1 MSWPTGSTSLP
12 RAWPTPAPASLST
25 TAQVP
30 IWPQIPMEFSRASR
44 RGHRPPAALSPRDRR
59 RLLFCR
65 KPQEP
70 PSQPPTCPRPCLSR
84 CHRLTPTVLLITHR
98 AWGCSISSRCLTTCP
113 RMPGRTTCFALTP
126 RKAAA
131 SRSATLRTPSTSTAR
146 TRAARLCSGLRRG
159 CGSTGRTTSSRTRS
173 ARPSLPRSTPRSPA
187 QRLGVP
193 PPASTEGKRFTSI
206 AKL

>member
-1 MSWPTGSTSLP
+1 MVS
-12 RAWPTPAPASLST
+12 PTPVPASLST

-30 IWPQIPMEFSRASR
+30 IWQRILKEASSRAR
-44 RGHRPPAALSPRDRR
+44 RDRRPPADHLPPDRPH
-59 RLLFCR
+59 LLFCR

-70 PSQPPTCPRPCLSR
+70 PSRPPPCPRRCLSR
-84 CHRLTPTVLLITHR
+84 CLQLTPMALLITRR
-98 AWGCSISSRCLTTCP
+98 AWGCSSSLCSPTTCP

-131 SRSATLRTPSTSTAR
+131 SRSATWRTPNTSTAR
-146 TRAARLCSGLRRG
+146 TRAARPCSGLRRA

-187 QRLGVP
+187 QRLAVP